1 MPRDYRRRHSN
12 GDSLSESESFAES
25 IDHDDSIILSGLVRT
40 GEASRLR
47 RRGAMRLDHA
57 PHLHRPASPP
67 VIVVDTS
74 PVLGSFPDHDR
85 EPLGA
90 GAVHRRRPPRE
101 RPSSRT
107 STDMYQYSIFC
118 GGFDDAPIEDN
129 TPFKVTAL
137 PVSSPDRTGKSQS
150 RRING
155 CGALLHVHGSP
166 KPELGV
172 WQAKGAA
179 TEAVVS
185 MEPQY
190 FDRPALAKYV
200 RSSCGCIREGVGCAA
215 CGNPLGTR
223 HRPCKS
229 AASTILCSSYSQTY
243 GRSEGPRLWRSSSH
257 LSYIYTFF
265 SDAVSSFPDYTFPHR
280 SKSRPLSTHVDISP
294 SLTPNDN
301 ESASMFDSFLTA
313 SPQSYSDLEDV
324 PREEQANRD
333 EFWRDTIGGYRFV
346 DDDNNSD
353 RLTSSI
359 RSSQTTILPGMYT
372 VPVNFDPDGE
382 FLSVDRISDPG
393 SPDKV
398 FEPALLP

>member
-12 GDSLSESESFAES
+12 GESFSESESFAES

-107 STDMYQYSIFC
+107 STDMYRYSVFC
-118 GGFDDAPIEDN
+118 GGFDDASIEDV

-137 PVSSPDRTGKSQS
+137 PVSSSDRAGKRQS
-150 RRING
+150 RRLNG

-179 TEAVVS
+179 TDAVV
-185 MEPQY
+185 
-190 FDRPALAKYV
+190 V
-200 RSSCGCIREGVGCAA
+200 VVV
-215 CGNPLGTR
+215 
-223 HRPCKS
+223 
-229 AASTILCSSYSQTY
+229 ASVKGLDVLP
-243 GRSEGPRLWRSSSH
+243 EGPRIWRSSTH

-265 SDAVSSFPDYTFPHR
+265 SDAVSSFPEYTFPQR
-280 SKSRPLSTHVDISP
+280 SKLRSSSPHVDVGSTAT
-294 SLTPNDN
+294 LTPNDN
-301 ESASMFDSFLTA
+301 EGATIFDRFLTA
-313 SPQSYSDLEDV
+313 SPQSYSDLEDL
-324 PREEQANRD
+324 PREERETRD
-333 EFWRDTIGGYRFV
+333 EFWRDTIGGYRLV
-346 DDDNNSD
+346 DDDVNSD
-353 RLTSSI
+353 GLSPSI
-359 RSSQTTILPGMYT
+359 QSRQTTILPGMYMA
-372 VPVNFDPDGE
+372 PANFDPDGE
-382 FLSVDRISDPG
+382 FLSVDRLSDPG

>member
-1 MPRDYRRRHSN
+1 
-12 GDSLSESESFAES
+12 
-25 IDHDDSIILSGLVRT
+25 
-40 GEASRLR
+40 
-47 RRGAMRLDHA
+47 
-57 PHLHRPASPP
+57 
-67 VIVVDTS
+67 
-74 PVLGSFPDHDR
+74 
-85 EPLGA
+85 
-90 GAVHRRRPPRE
+90 
-101 RPSSRT
+101 
-107 STDMYQYSIFC
+107 MYQYSIFC

-137 PVSSPDRTGKSQS
+137 PVSSPDRTGKRQS

-179 TEAVVS
+179 TEAVVIAVVAS
-185 MEPQY
+185 VK
-190 FDRPALAKYV
+190 ALDV
-200 RSSCGCIREGVGCAA
+200 L
-215 CGNPLGTR
+215 P
-223 HRPCKS
+223 
-229 AASTILCSSYSQTY
+229 
-243 GRSEGPRLWRSSSH
+243 EGPRLWRSSSH